1 MLLKYLELS
10 QYFRLRSL
18 ILLAHSV
25 EIWYDSKYYRDAA
38 EDMWYSMHLMWPAKT
53 AGSDNNI
60 VMDRLRRF
68 LDELN
73 EDILEDRP
81 GNWYNPEGLI
91 EYESVPDEDED
102 EDEMSH
108 ELEDGD
114 LFEEHVDVSG
124 QEEQEAD
131 MPDQEKGTEDE
142 EQILEDTKSQ
152 QSDDSERRHIT
163 YFEPQIFPE
172 AFKKVTGDDH
182 SVASADTNKQDESD
196 STLHLRDFHKLFAA
210 NKSVA
215 GVDRIESQT
224 ETIVT
229 NKSSPETLKIDGN
242 MIEEANAQ
250 LDKSSKGKEAEPKR
264 ILDRDKIDDL
274 SARPLTDLLLR
285 STRS

>member
-1 MLLKYLELS
+1 
-10 QYFRLRSL
+10 
-18 ILLAHSV
+18 
-25 EIWYDSKYYRDAA
+25 
-38 EDMWYSMHLMWPAKT
+38 MWPAKT

-152 QSDDSERRHIT
+152 QSDDSEFDDSTTNLLFDLENESSKLFTSSAIN
-163 YFEPQIFPE
+163 
-172 AFKKVTGDDH
+172 KGDDI
-182 SVASADTNKQDESD
+182 SLTSSRR
-196 STLHLRDFHKLFAA
+196 SSPRPLRRSPATIIL
-210 NKSVA
+210 SLPQT
-215 GVDRIESQT
+215 RTSRMSQT
-224 ETIVT
+224 ALFISVISTS
-229 NKSSPETLKIDGN
+229 SSPQTN
-242 MIEEANAQ
+242 
-250 LDKSSKGKEAEPKR
+250 R
-264 ILDRDKIDDL
+264 
-274 SARPLTDLLLR
+274 
-285 STRS
+285 